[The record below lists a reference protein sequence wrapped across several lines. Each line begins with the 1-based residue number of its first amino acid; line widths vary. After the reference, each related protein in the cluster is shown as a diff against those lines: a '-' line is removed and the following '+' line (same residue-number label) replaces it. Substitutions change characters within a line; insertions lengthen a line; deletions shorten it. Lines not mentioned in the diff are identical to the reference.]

1 MGDEVRLFEYADH
14 WLIRRSDTPH
24 LYIYW
29 CRPGTRRVRRRS
41 THTSDLGAAKK
52 VLMDFVHQKS
62 PPAST
67 AAVLPAAPRVN
78 DPPLLDVLSAYL
90 ERFGSDRVSYAT
102 LRGSLTVWTRYCHEH
117 DVVYVS
123 ELNHDAQERF
133 VTWRRKQLARDGFA
147 GSNAT
152 LNRDLYLLKAALRLA
167 WRRGLLTHVPFVTAL
182 PAAPPRDQFLT
193 AEEAHR
199 LLASCDRVYVHRFV
213 LLALHTLQRPK
224 AIFDLRVEQVD
235 LINNRINFLPT
246 GKCQTNK
253 RRAMVPITPTLRE
266 ELTKAIAESES
277 GHIVDKD
284 GQPLLSMRKAFARA
298 ANRAGL
304 PGITPY
310 VLRHTGA
317 TLLAAAGVPMHQIA
331 SMMGHTTQRMTEVY
345 AKRRP
350 EFLKEAV
357 TTLEGL
363 FRVRPIADMPSTST
377 ASRQL

>member
-1 MGDEVRLFEYADH
+1 MADEVRLFEYADH

-41 THTSDLGAAKK
+41 THTSDLAAAKK
-52 VLMDFVHQKS
+52 VLMDYVHQKS

-67 AAVLPAAPRVN
+67 APVLPATPRVN
-78 DPPLLDVLSAYL
+78 DSPLLDVLSAYL
-90 ERFGSDRVSYAT
+90 DRFGPDRVSYAT
-102 LRGSLTVWTRYCHEH
+102 LRGSLARWQSYCEEH
-117 DVVYVS
+117 DILSVS
-123 ELNHDAQERF
+123 DLNHDAQERY

-152 LNRDLYLLKAALRLA
+152 LNRDLYLLKASLRLA
-167 WRRGLLTHVPFVTAL
+167 WRRGLLTHVPFVLSL
-182 PAAPPRDQFLT
+182 PAAPPRDHFLS
-193 AEEAHR
+193 ADEAQR
-199 LLASCDRVYVHRFV
+199 LLAACDRAYVYRFV

-224 AIFDLRVEQVD
+224 AIFDLRVDQVD
-235 LINNRINFLPT
+235 LVHGRISFLPT
-246 GKCQTNK
+246 GKYHTNK
-253 RRAMVPITPTLRE
+253 RRPMVPITTTLRA
-266 ELTKAIAESES
+266 ELARAISES
-277 GHIVDKD
+277 RSGYLIEKD
-284 GQPLLSMRKAFARA
+284 GLPLLSMRKAFARA
-298 ANRAGL
+298 AKRAGL

-317 TLLAAAGVPMHQIA
+317 TLLAASGVPMHQIA

-363 FRVRPIADMPSTST
+363 FGPGTVSDKRA
-377 ASRQL
+377 A